1 MLSYRVNP
9 SPPLPSAELLA
20 ALRELPTTIISDCLG
35 RTRGAIGL
43 TAYHGDIG
51 RLAAPAMT
59 IRTRP
64 GDNLMIH
71 HALDLAQP
79 SEVLVI
85 DGEGGSENA
94 LLGEI
99 MMIYA
104 MRRGLAGC
112 IVDGAIRDVDV
123 FRTVPFFCFARSVVH
138 RGPYRDGPG
147 DINVPVTVGGMVVHP
162 GDIVV
167 ADADG
172 VVAVRID
179 EVDAVIAAAQ
189 VVIAREEEMKRQ
201 IAADGYFPRPDV
213 KAALKSRGVIKD

>member
-1 MLSYRVNP
+1 
-9 SPPLPSAELLA
+9 
-20 ALRELPTTIISDCLG
+20 
-35 RTRGAIGL
+35 
-43 TAYHGDIG
+43 
-51 RLAAPAMT
+51 
-59 IRTRP
+59 
-64 GDNLMIH
+64 
-71 HALDLAQP
+71 
-79 SEVLVI
+79 
-85 DGEGGSENA
+85 
-94 LLGEI
+94 
-99 MMIYA
+99 
-104 MRRGLAGC
+104 
-112 IVDGAIRDVDV
+112 VDGAIRDVDV